1 MARMRKPE
9 NETETEATIRRILE
23 MVANHASRPE
33 KTSWG
38 RKRDNMEA
46 MVRQLRPLEDKVL
59 EIYAS
64 MMPIKDDIEG
74 LRQEMVK
81 DCIHPF
87 DLLKY
92 KTDEQGHDFVEC
104 KFCEKRMRPVNFVDL
119 EDDEDIEEDE
129 QRVS

>member
-9 NETETEATIRRILE
+9 NETEEAAKVRRILE
-23 MVANHASRPE
+23 QVANHAARPE

-46 MVRQLRPLEDKVL
+46 LVRQLRPLEDKIL

-64 MMPIKDDIEG
+64 MEPIRDDITV
-74 LRQEMVK
+74 LRADMVK

-92 KTDEQGHDFVEC
+92 KIDADGNYYVEC
-104 KFCEKRMRPVNFVDL
+104 KFCDAKMRPAVFVT
-119 EDDEDIEEDE
+119 EDDEEESNDE
-129 QRVS
+129 H

>member
-1 MARMRKPE
+1 MRKPE
-9 NETETEATIRRILE
+9 NETEDQAKIRRILE
-23 MVANHASRPE
+23 QVANHASRPE

-46 MVRQLRPLEDKVL
+46 LVKQLRPLEDEIL

-64 MMPIKDDIEG
+64 MMPIKDDIEV

-92 KTDEQGHDFVEC
+92 KSDEEGNYYAEC
-104 KFCEKRMRPVNFVDL
+104 KFCESKMRPASFIVT
-119 EDDEDIEEDE
+119 DEEEE
-129 QRVS
+129 ENE

>member
-1 MARMRKPE
+1 MKKPE
-9 NETETEATIRRILE
+9 NESDDQAKTRRILE
-23 MVANHASRPE
+23 LVANHASRPE

-46 MVRQLRPLEDKVL
+46 MVRQLRPLEDKIL

-64 MMPIKDDIEG
+64 MMPIKDDIET

-87 DLLKY
+87 DLLIY
-92 KTDEQGHDFVEC
+92 KQNEDSDFIEC
-104 KFCEKRMRPVNFVDL
+104 KFCSAKMRPVECKN
-119 EDDEDIEEDE
+119 EG
-129 QRVS
+129 

>member
-9 NETETEATIRRILE
+9 NETDEQAKIRRVLE
-23 MVANHASRPE
+23 QVANHATRPE

-46 MVRQLRPLEDKVL
+46 LVRQLRPLEDKIL

-64 MMPIKDDIEG
+64 MMPIKDDIEI

-92 KTDEQGHDFVEC
+92 KKDEQGNYYVEC
-104 KFCEKRMRPVNFVDL
+104 KFCESKMRPIVTEEV
-119 EDDEDIEEDE
+119 ESDEENE
-129 QRVS
+129 QSIT

>member
-1 MARMRKPE
+1 MSRMRKPE
-9 NETETEATIRRILE
+9 NETDDQAKIRRILE
-23 MVANHASRPE
+23 LVANHASRPE

-46 MVRQLRPLEDKVL
+46 LVKQLRPLEDKIL

-64 MMPIKDDIEG
+64 MMPIKDDIEL

-92 KTDEQGHDFVEC
+92 KVDDEGRDYIEC
-104 KFCEKRMRPVNFVDL
+104 KFCEAKMRPANFVVT
-119 EDDEDIEEDE
+119 EENEGDE
-129 QRVS
+129 

>member
-1 MARMRKPE
+1 MARMKKPE
-9 NETETEATIRRILE
+9 NESDDQAKIRRILE
-23 MVANHASRPE
+23 LVANHASRPE

-46 MVRQLRPLEDKVL
+46 MVRQLRPLEDKIL

-64 MMPIKDDIEG
+64 MIPIKDDIEI

-87 DLLKY
+87 DLLKF
-92 KTDEQGHDFVEC
+92 KIDDEGHDYVDC
-104 KFCEKRMRPVNFVDL
+104 KFCEAKMRPASF
-119 EDDEDIEEDE
+119 IEEDGE
-129 QRVS
+129 ETDEKRIS